1 MSELAKFKAEQLV
14 KLTELKPKL
23 ERKYG
28 KRKGRELYEVLR
40 MKIESLNE
48 FNLWEYIATLMHLA
62 DEVKEAEKMIPRG
75 EEVKRILEPKK
86 HEHQR

>member
-1 MSELAKFKAEQLV
+1 MSELAKFKAEQLA
-14 KLTELKPKL
+14 KLNELKHRL
-23 ERKYG
+23 EKKYG

-62 DEVKEAEKMIPRG
+62 DEFREAEKMIPHG

-86 HEHQR
+86 R